1 MLSRTVHRLVALLVR
16 AKVLLVLAALA
27 AGLEPS
33 VLPGPR

>member
-1 MLSRTVHRLVALLVR
+1 MLSRIVHRLVALPVR
-16 AKVLLVLAALA
+16 AKVLLVSAAL